1 VLVVVVVV
9 MVMVMVMVMI
19 MMMMMM
25 MINNYNFFYYHIIIL
40 GKMSTFVLLLSIMV
54 IIHASLSPTSS
65 SVKKPRPDDLLN
77 HGVLMTSI
85 SLINDNVTLLNKA
98 VIYVNGHQQPSSYK
112 KFTPQSRTSL
122 TFNYTGAMQSF
133 IVPSGVN
140 YLDVLVWG
148 GGGGSYVNKSA
159 YAGYGLL
166 LSAHIPITSGTICYL
181 YVGGQGMG
189 YDWPRNFTPPFMGG
203 FNGGGNGN
211 SAYGYA
217 GGGASDIRIGGNTMQ
232 DRVVVAGGGILK
244 CIVSCGV
251 LLL

>member
-1 VLVVVVVV
+1 
-9 MVMVMVMVMI
+9 M
-19 MMMMMM
+19 
-25 MINNYNFFYYHIIIL
+25 N
-40 GKMSTFVLLLSIMV
+40 TFVLLISIMV

-65 SVKKPRPDDLLN
+65 VKKSRPDDLLN
-77 HGVLMTSI
+77 QGVSMTSI

-98 VIYVNGHQQPSSYK
+98 VIHVNGHQQLSSYK
-112 KFTPQSRTSL
+112 KFTTQSRTSL

-148 GGGGSYVNKSA
+148 GGGGSYVNQSA

-166 LSAHIPITSGTICYL
+166 LSANIPITSETICYL

-189 YDWPRNFTPPFMGG
+189 YDWPHATPFMGG
-203 FNGGGNGN
+203 FNGGGNGS

-217 GGGASDIRIGGNTMQ
+217 GGGASDIRIGGNAIQ

-244 CIVSCGV
+244 YCILCSSFLVN
-251 LLL
+251 LLTYLMLYCRWWRLRDRSEWCRWW

>member
-1 VLVVVVVV
+1 
-9 MVMVMVMVMI
+9 M
-19 MMMMMM
+19 
-25 MINNYNFFYYHIIIL
+25 N
-40 GKMSTFVLLLSIMV
+40 TFVLLISIMV

-65 SVKKPRPDDLLN
+65 SVKKLRPDDLLN
-77 HGVLMTSI
+77 QGVLMTSI

-98 VIYVNGHQQPSSYK
+98 VIHVNGHQQLSSYK
-112 KFTPQSRTSL
+112 KFTTQSRTTL

-133 IVPSGVN
+133 IIPSGVN

-148 GGGGSYVNKSA
+148 GGGGSYVDQSA

-166 LSAHIPITSGTICYL
+166 LSTHIPITSETTICYL

-189 YDWPRNFTPPFMGG
+189 YDWSRTTPFMGG
-203 FNGGGNGN
+203 FNGGGNGS

-217 GGGASDIRIGGNTMQ
+217 GGGASDIRIGGNAIQ

-244 CIVSCGV
+244 YMVSCVV
-251 LLL
+251 LF